1 MVKFLKV
8 LSLVVVAFAILYAI
22 SFLFSNVGLGPSY
35 DPANSDDHMV
45 RFGSSSSYSLTK
57 QDIPEVKSN
66 SYLVVDLTSDK
77 VIFSRRADSQLLV
90 ASLTKLMTA
99 WIVIN
104 HGRLEDQYTITSQDT
119 KSFSPVLEL
128 SVGDKVLVSD
138 LLNAMLIG
146 SANDAAMSLAHY
158 IESVQPKPFIDLMN
172 EESKNL
178 RMLDTRFSNP
188 NGFDSD
194 TNYSSSNDLKI
205 LATKLY
211 AKGSL
216 SATSRATSYR
226 FLGSKQI
233 PYQIGSTN
241 TLINNYSDIY
251 AIKTG
256 FTEEAQGSMINI
268 IKHNNIDYLVIV
280 IGSPDREGDTLVLRK
295 KILELN

>member
-8 LSLVVVAFAILYAI
+8 AGLLVAAFAILYAI

-35 DPANSDDHMV
+35 DQANSDDESV
-45 RFGSSSSYSLTK
+45 RIGSSSSYSLSK

-66 SYLVVDLTSDK
+66 SYLVVDLSTNK
-77 VIFSRRADSQLLV
+77 VVFSRREDSQLLV

-104 HGRLEDQYTITSQDT
+104 YGRLDDQYVITAEDT
-119 KSFSPVLEL
+119 KSFSPMLDL

-158 IESVQPKPFIDLMN
+158 IEKVQPKPFIDLMN
-172 EESKNL
+172 QESKQL
-178 RMLDTRFSNP
+178 GMFDTRFSNP

-211 AKGSL
+211 SKGSL

-226 FLGSKQI
+226 FIGSLQI
-233 PYQIGSTN
+233 PYQISSTN
-241 TLINNYSDIY
+241 TLIKNYSDIY

-256 FTEEAQGSMINI
+256 FTEEAQGSMINV
-268 IKHNNIDYLVIV
+268 IKHSNTDYLLIV
-280 IGSPDREGDTLVLRK
+280 IGSPDRESDTLVLRK
-295 KILELN
+295 KILEIN